1 MELKEKILMQS
12 INLNV
17 LSNIFTEYSNEL
29 IKENID
35 NAIKNYKQYV
45 DNYIV
50 NLTNKNALECSFII
64 KGLLEG
70 TMQLYLYS
78 TNNNI
83 SNIDLNRLIEIYEST
98 EEEKDTD
105 TKLKKKYIL
114 ELKQSIYNDKK
125 INIKKPENR
134 TTLERIKKI
143 NNNTTNI
150 FKIKNENNIENIVEL
165 TEEFLLILEELTHKL
180 ENIKESKENNRKNL
194 LIKKS
199 SATNE

>member
-1 MELKEKILMQS
+1 MGLEEKILMQS
-12 INLNV
+12 INLNI

-114 ELKQSIYNDKK
+114 ELKQSIYNDTK

-194 LIKKS
+194 TKF
-199 SATNE
+199 

>member
-1 MELKEKILMQS
+1 MELEEKILMQS
-12 INLNV
+12 INLSV
-17 LSNIFTEYSNEL
+17 LSNMFTEYSNEL

-114 ELKQSIYNDKK
+114 ELTIQKSI
-125 INIKKPENR
+125 
-134 TTLERIKKI
+134 
-143 NNNTTNI
+143 
-150 FKIKNENNIENIVEL
+150 
-165 TEEFLLILEELTHKL
+165 
-180 ENIKESKENNRKNL
+180 
-194 LIKKS
+194 
-199 SATNE
+199 

>member
-12 INLNV
+12 INLSV

-78 TNNNI
+78 ANNI
-83 SNIDLNRLIEIYEST
+83 KDTELNKLIEIYEST

-114 ELKQSIYNDKK
+114 ELKQSIYNDTK

-165 TEEFLLILEELTHKL
+165 TEEFLLILDELTQKL
-180 ENIKESKENNRKNL
+180 EKIKESNTKNTKNL
-194 LIKKS
+194 TKF
-199 SATNE
+199 

>member
-1 MELKEKILMQS
+1 MELEEKILMQS
-12 INLNV
+12 INLNI

-114 ELKQSIYNDKK
+114 ELKQSIYNDTK

-194 LIKKS
+194 TKF
-199 SATNE
+199 

>member
-114 ELKQSIYNDKK
+114 ELKQSIYNDTK

-194 LIKKS
+194 TKF
-199 SATNE
+199 

>member
-1 MELKEKILMQS
+1 MELEEKILMQS
-12 INLNV
+12 INLSV
-17 LSNIFTEYSNEL
+17 LSNMFTEYSNEL

-114 ELKQSIYNDKK
+114 ELKQSIYNDTK

-194 LIKKS
+194 TKF
-199 SATNE
+199 

>member
-194 LIKKS
+194 TKF
-199 SATNE
+199 